1 MRSAVEFRRP
11 PGSLS
16 IEQIRLDAKSRDD
29 IPPLPGGLQ
38 ATQADKVPRTELFR
52 LPDEHILSGRRRET
66 GRPGHGFSRRKSFPA
81 SERAR
86 RQSMSRSDLSSSS
99 DPFARYPR
107 FH

>member
-1 MRSAVEFRRP
+1 MRSAVELRRP
-11 PGSLS
+11 SGSLS
-16 IEQIRLDAKSRDD
+16 IEQIRPDVNACND
-29 IPPLPGGLQ
+29 IPALPGGLQ
-38 ATQADKVPRTELFR
+38 ARQADKAPRTELFR

-86 RQSMSRSDLSSSS
+86 RLSMSRSDLSCSS
-99 DPFARYPR
+99 DPFARYLR